1 MSDRPASLDSQNG
14 KQRASRLNYV
24 CEIAE
29 AMKEEKY
36 LKAQIA
42 YSKAAVTNKDDLATL
57 ITHGDIDDLKD
68 DFAEQNR
75 EHLDA
80 AVEVIRNTKPTD
92 RAKLGSSLLAVAENG
107 GALRHLPLA
116 NASEAHRKFAKV
128 TQVTA
133 QELSRKLWR
142 RALWTKAG
150 CLRASRCSGGEH
162 HLKVLQGTGPRG
174 LQDVLAGANCR
185 CCGWS
190 MNGRNAAKGM
200 CLSFQVTELCF
211 LLYSNYNLTL
221 ICL

>member
-1 MSDRPASLDSQNG
+1 MATSGASDDGGLTRKTRMAKKREAYFAWAEYLHSVAELTEMEEKVQSAVD
-14 KQRASRLNYV
+14 KTKASRLNYV

-133 QELSRKLWR
+133 QELSRIASLKKEVTESC
-142 RALWTKAG
+142 RALEFLVAVQGVFQDKTLDSKYDT
-150 CLRASRCSGGEH
+150 
-162 HLKVLQGTGPRG
+162 VLD
-174 LQDVLAGANCR
+174 LESLD
-185 CCGWS
+185 
-190 MNGRNAAKGM
+190 
-200 CLSFQVTELCF
+200 LS
-211 LLYSNYNLTL
+211 
-221 ICL
+221 